1 MDHYQT
7 IARGFQETIEL
18 ITMSVDRLADPIA
31 RAAHLCS
38 TALVQ
43 ERKILTCGNGPAA
56 TVAQLFTCNLVHRF
70 EQERPALPVMCLS
83 GDSVNMS
90 AIAFSTNSNDAYARP
105 VRALG
110 QPGDILIGV
119 AAGEGNSSIIQA
131 LRAAHDRDMTT
142 IILSGGACGDIS
154 SLLFPEDVELHVPG
168 SSPPRIIE
176 LQTMVVHS
184 LCTLIDQSLF
194 GTYDE

>member
-1 MDHYQT
+1 
-7 IARGFQETIEL
+7 
-18 ITMSVDRLADPIA
+18 
-31 RAAHLCS
+31 
-38 TALVQ
+38 
-43 ERKILTCGNGPAA
+43 
-56 TVAQLFTCNLVHRF
+56 
-70 EQERPALPVMCLS
+70 MCLS